1 MNLFEKLGW
10 SKRQARPVGDQLE
23 TGRSEQESAAA
34 RRTNILI
41 KLGLFLGL
49 VGITL
54 AAFPRGQ
61 MYEYTVEE
69 GDVWRRPTLVAPFN
83 FPVYK
88 DPETVERQRQRA
100 RQETPPYF
108 REVPNAEQQIAANR
122 DTVAQELERIFDAYA
137 SFQYH
142 KQRSQP
148 EAASEDSLRYI
159 ELRRNARLKATPSQ
173 WRMLV
178 QDYTRRMEGLSTSSR
193 GTPSGPRLDQQML
206 SAAYELSIQLL
217 SVGVINQSRDSIETD
232 QIVVR
237 NEEEQS
243 QRLVSKDNL
252 YGLNE
257 AYSEYARPQLQD
269 RFSGNPQQA
278 DLAYSFF
285 RSIFQ
290 PSLRYLR
297 ATTLQERENRANQIL
312 PTQGGVQ
319 RGDIIVSQGEQVTP
333 EIRRKLN
340 SLERKRNER
349 SARTIVWKQLS
360 GELVL
365 TLLIYSVFFL
375 FVYFIRRE
383 EIFEQNKKLLLITI
397 LFAVIAALFG
407 TTVRLEWASLYA
419 VPVALAAVQ
428 LTIVFDARLALMGT
442 LTMAILGGTI
452 LGLDLEFTLATFVA
466 GMIGIYS
473 VRDIKNRGQFF
484 VTTLLV
490 FAGYVAVLGSSWL
503 YLGTP
508 VERFGNDVMFAAIGA
523 SFTIASQF
531 LLWIL
536 ERSFDVTTDLTL
548 LELSDTNR
556 PLLKKLSLRAPGTF
570 NHSLQVAN
578 LAEAAADRIG
588 ANALLT
594 RVGAL
599 YHDIGKML
607 KPEYF
612 VENQRGTNPHDQLKP
627 RMSALIIASHV
638 KEGIEMAKEYNL
650 PRRVL
655 HFIPTHH
662 GTSRIE
668 YFYRKAVEQ
677 TSEDDSRVLESEF
690 RYPGPRPDSKETG
703 ILMMA
708 DSIEAASRSLDE
720 PTHNRLKSL
729 IDLIVREHIEDGQ
742 LDNTSLTFRD
752 IAQIKD
758 TFLSM
763 LTGIYHVR
771 VKYPDQDEET
781 PDTEAVETIVE
792 KGPESEHEG
801 SSVVL
806 DQNTWGTPEQSVS
819 AEQLRKLPGVRD
831 PKAPRAELA
840 KASPYRRPPMREDE
854 APPEPSGDGS
864 LSTPPVDEET
874 TDEADEGSS

>member
-1 MNLFEKLGW
+1 MNLFEKFGW
-10 SKRQARPVGDQLE
+10 SKQQARPVGDQLE
-23 TGRSEQESAAA
+23 TGRSEQDTAAA
-34 RRTNILI
+34 RRTNILL
-41 KLGLFLGL
+41 KLGLFVGL
-49 VGITL
+49 VAITL
-54 AAFPRGQ
+54 AAFPRGG
-61 MYEYTVEE
+61 MYEYTVKV
-69 GDVWRRPTLVAPFN
+69 GDVWRQPTLVAPFN

-88 DPETVERQRQRA
+88 DPDTVERQRQRA
-100 RQETPPYF
+100 RKETPPYF
-108 REVPNAEQQIAANR
+108 REVSNAEQQIAANR
-122 DTVAQELERIFDAYA
+122 DTVAQELQNIFDAYA
-137 SFQYH
+137 SFLYH
-142 KQRSQP
+142 KQRDQP
-148 EAASEDSLRYI
+148 EAARKDSARYI
-159 ELRRNARLKATPSQ
+159 ELRRNARVKATPEQ

-178 QDYTRRMEGLSTSSR
+178 RDYTRRLDGLSTTSR
-193 GTPSGPRLDQQML
+193 GTPSGPRLDQQL
-206 SAAYELSIQLL
+206 LDAAYELSAQLM
-217 SVGVINQSRDSIETD
+217 SVGVINRSRDSIQTD
-232 QIVVR
+232 QIVIR
-237 NEEEQS
+237 NEQERS
-243 QRLVSKDNL
+243 QRMVSKDNI

-257 AYSEYARPQLQD
+257 AYSDYARPQLQD
-269 RFSGNPQQA
+269 RFSDHPQQA

-285 RSIFQ
+285 RAIFQ

-297 ATTLQERENRANQIL
+297 AETLQEREKRASQIL

-319 RGDIIVSQGEQVTP
+319 RGDIIVSQGEEVTA
-333 EIRRKLN
+333 EIQRKLQ

-360 GELVL
+360 GELIL

-383 EIFEQNKKLLLITI
+383 EIFEDNKKLLLITL
-397 LFAVIAALFG
+397 LFAAIAALFG
-407 TTVRLEWASLYA
+407 VTVRLDWVSLYV

-428 LTIVFDARLALMGT
+428 LAIVFDVRLALMGT
-442 LTMAILGGTI
+442 LTMAMLGGTM
-452 LGLDLEFTLATFVA
+452 LGLDLEFMLATFIA

-490 FAGYVAVLGSSWL
+490 FVGYVAVLVGGWL

-508 VERFGNDVMFAAIGA
+508 VERLGNDVMFAAIGA
-523 SFTIASQF
+523 SFTVASQF
-531 LLWIL
+531 LLWVL
-536 ERSFDVTTDLTL
+536 ERTFDVTTDLTL

-556 PLLKKLSLRAPGTF
+556 PLLKKLSIRAPGTF

-588 ANALLT
+588 ANALQT

-607 KPEYF
+607 KPDYF
-612 VENQRGTNPHDQLKP
+612 VENQRGANPHDQLKP

-638 KEGIEMAKEYNL
+638 KEGVEMAKEYNL
-650 PRRVL
+650 PRRVM

-677 TSEDDSRVLESEF
+677 TSEENSRVLESEF

-742 LDNTSLTFRD
+742 LDNTDLTFRD

-771 VKYPDQDEET
+771 FKYPDQEEEA
-781 PDTEAVETIVE
+781 PDTDLIESTVE
-792 KGPESEHEG
+792 KGAEEQYEG
-801 SSVVL
+801 TSVL
-806 DQNTWGTPEQSVS
+806 LADNSWGTPEQQRIS

-831 PKAPRAELA
+831 PKAPRTELA
-840 KASPYRRPPMREDE
+840 KASPYRRPPMSKDD
-854 APPEPSGDGS
+854 APPQPSGDGS
-864 LSTPPVDEET
+864 LSKPPAEGEDDIGES
-874 TDEADEGSS
+874 EAT